1 MAYIK
6 DTYELGEYMAYEY
19 KFVGRNG
26 AKGEKR
32 EKRRKATPEQMARQP
47 MDQAKEDDV
56 YHKSKLQVW

>member
-26 AKGEKR
+26 AKGEKGKR
-32 EKRRKATPEQMARQP
+32 EEKPPQSRWQGRTNGPGKRR
-47 MDQAKEDDV
+47 
-56 YHKSKLQVW
+56 

>member
-32 EKRRKATPEQMARQP
+32 EKRKGKRYEENSTCDHGSRNRQQIWKGN
-47 MDQAKEDDV
+47 QAA
-56 YHKSKLQVW
+56 